1 MLFSNWAANLAKTL
15 AGTASKEEFIDAITF
30 WLDTYIAEDVSN
42 LEEALAR
49 RVSWRFSNGLVFS
62 VGTGMSPTLSS
73 LVEQVGEDDDKPV
86 PENQLDS
93 WVWSSAVCGWFL
105 KGDASEFPNAIQI
118 LELLEELEEE
128 HGASILVIPWGNSWL
143 RSFADKANSS
153 DESLQPSQTMNEL
166 CTALLSGDI
175 QSNSPWELVIEA
187 ADESI
192 SEWSDYKYFRNFLA
206 ELENRRIALVALD
219 IPVES
224 FNDAG
229 LQELRK
235 VKPELAELPAVG
247 IFSELIGSSF
257 FGNGSISVSV
267 DTSSSVE
274 VEQKFRAL
282 TDEFSL
288 DSNQDDDVF
297 DEWWEPVGSVDFESD
312 LWYYEG

>member
-1 MLFSNWAANLAKTL
+1 MFSNWAANLEKTL

-30 WLDTYIAEDVSN
+30 WLDTNIADDVSN

-49 RVSWRFSNGLVFS
+49 RVSWRFSNGLIFS

-73 LVEQVGEDDDKPV
+73 LVEQVGEDDELPV
-86 PENQLDS
+86 PENQMDS
-93 WVWSSAVCGWFL
+93 WAWSKAVCGWIL
-105 KGDASEFPNAIQI
+105 KVDASEFPNAIQI

-128 HGASILVIPWGNSWL
+128 HGASTLVIPWGSSW
-143 RSFADKANSS
+143 SKTIADKANSS
-153 DESLQPSQTMNEL
+153 DESLQPVQTVNKL
-166 CTALLSGDI
+166 FSALLSGDI
-175 QSNSPWELVIEA
+175 KRNSPWELVIEA

-192 SEWSDYKYFRNFLA
+192 SEWSDYKYFRRFLA

-219 IPVES
+219 IPLES
-224 FNDAG
+224 FNDPG

-235 VKPELAELPAVG
+235 LKPELAEVPAVG

-257 FGNGSISVSV
+257 FGNGSINVSV

-282 TDEFSL
+282 TEEFEL

-312 LWYYEG
+312 MWYHEG